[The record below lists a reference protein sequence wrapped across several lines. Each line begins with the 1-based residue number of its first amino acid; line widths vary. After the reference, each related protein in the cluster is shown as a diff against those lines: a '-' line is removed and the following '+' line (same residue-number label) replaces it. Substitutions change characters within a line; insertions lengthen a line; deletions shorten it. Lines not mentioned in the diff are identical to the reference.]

1 MERFQLKTAISFGN
15 DALAALEELAGQRVM
30 VITDDFLARSG
41 LLDQVLARLKG
52 CTVEKYTDV
61 VPDPPLVMVAQG
73 ARKLAN
79 FKPQAVVAFGG
90 GSAMDCAKAMVEFG
104 KKMGAPGEIRVYAVP
119 TTAGTGSEVTSF
131 AVLTDSEKGGKY
143 PLVDDSLLPH

>member
-61 VPDPPLVMVAQG
+61 VPDPPLEGEQILCPKKGVVTPAG
-73 ARKLAN
+73 SCRSFRYDPLKRVPPLPTAPDFSALKDEDFKL
-79 FKPQAVVAFGG
+79 
-90 GSAMDCAKAMVEFG
+90 
-104 KKMGAPGEIRVYAVP
+104 
-119 TTAGTGSEVTSF
+119 
-131 AVLTDSEKGGKY
+131 
-143 PLVDDSLLPH
+143 

>member
-79 FKPQAVVAFGG
+79 FRP
-90 GSAMDCAKAMVEFG
+90 
-104 KKMGAPGEIRVYAVP
+104 
-119 TTAGTGSEVTSF
+119 
-131 AVLTDSEKGGKY
+131 
-143 PLVDDSLLPH
+143 